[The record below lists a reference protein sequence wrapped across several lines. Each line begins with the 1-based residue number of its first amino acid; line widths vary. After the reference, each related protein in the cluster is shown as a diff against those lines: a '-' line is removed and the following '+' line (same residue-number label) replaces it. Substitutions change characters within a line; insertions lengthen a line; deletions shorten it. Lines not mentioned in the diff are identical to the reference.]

1 MDWSDVKRTVST
13 FPLVLYVFLLK
24 EASLPA
30 AFTSSL
36 LPSITYTK
44 SYFATVSSAVKV
56 AAMTLPAGAVM
67 TYVQ

>member
-1 MDWSDVKRTVST
+1 MKRTVST
-13 FPLVLYVFLLK
+13 LPLVLYAFMLK
-24 EASLPA
+24 AASLPA
-30 AFTSSL
+30 AITSCL

-44 SYFATVSSAVKV
+44 SYFASVSSAVKV